1 MQKYNVILGVI
12 ESRSNGVSFDA
23 IRLRY
28 EIGMSTIYRILDKF
42 EELGMSVEDFKKM
55 DYEAAVEAIY
65 PKEETLRK
73 HGVLPDFKAVY
84 DRIAASDVKWNIL
97 ASWIDY
103 ITTSAKVMY

>member
-42 EELGMSVEDFKKM
+42 EELGMSVEDFKKNG
-55 DYEAAVEAIY
+55 
-65 PKEETLRK
+65 LR
-73 HGVLPDFKAVY
+73 GC
-84 DRIAASDVKWNIL
+84 R
-97 ASWIDY
+97 
-103 ITTSAKVMY
+103 

>member
-55 DYEAAVEAIY
+55 DY
-65 PKEETLRK
+65 
-73 HGVLPDFKAVY
+73 
-84 DRIAASDVKWNIL
+84 
-97 ASWIDY
+97 
-103 ITTSAKVMY
+103 